1 MHELPVTHDI
11 LEIVLK
17 HAHRSH
23 VTKVYKVYLEIG
35 AMSDL
40 EQEWIQRYFDTISR
54 GSVAEG
60 AQIEVQKIPCRF
72 LCNQCGEM
80 FVTDMYSDED
90 ISCPSCGAA
99 DAEMI
104 SGAEYTVKSME
115 AT

>member
-17 HAHRSH
+17 HALRTH
-23 VTKVYKVYLEIG
+23 VKKVYKVFLEIG

-40 EQEWIQRYFDTISR
+40 EQEWIQRYFDTISK

-72 LCNQCGEM
+72 LCNHCGEV
-80 FVTDMYSDED
+80 FVADMYSDEN
-90 ISCPSCGAA
+90 ISCQRCGAA
-99 DAEMI
+99 DADMI